1 MTMDMEE
8 TPTEEKIPKIAASQ
22 VALISAVACGVFLC
36 GMLSMYFL
44 VTGYRVASF
53 RSPDPFGFLAHG
65 LWSVLVWPFFRAAQ
79 DLFVTHGFYVVV
91 ILLLAGDRIFNA
103 LVFVYDALQEYR
115 IHLLVFAS
123 GALSMILLASAL
135 SLQTRTGGVF
145 PLRAGADADRG
156 RGLSLDQQVLRVW
169 IIYILRTLYFWKTKP
184 NHDALP

>member
-44 VTGYRVASF
+44 LRGTVWRLSVRPIRSGFWRMVFGASL
-53 RSPDPFGFLAHG
+53 SG
-65 LWSVLVWPFFRAAQ
+65 PFFGRHKTF
-79 DLFVTHGFYVVV
+79 LLRTGFYVVV

-135 SLQTRTGGVF
+135 SLQTRTGGSF
-145 PLRAGADADRG
+145 PCVPGQMLTAGGDC
-156 RGLSLDQQVLRVW
+156 LW
-169 IIYILRTLYFWKTKP
+169 INRY
-184 NHDALP
+184 